1 MGNVAELER
10 ALAAERERVAAL
22 TAQLAAA
29 YTPEALQAAF
39 SELGSLYP
47 RRKPSPS
54 GEDLA
59 GLARSEGGAA
69 SIPEPPPLRL
79 GEPVTPPLLAWI
91 ESRGRAEAHRIP
103 PEHTQAALE
112 LVRARDTF
120 GRAKYGQGLLTGD
133 GRNTVE
139 DARQELGDFLQYLY
153 KAHLNGEDLTPLA
166 GPMRFALDLYYYTLD
181 NAKRPRP
188 EPEVDA

>member
-1 MGNVAELER
+1 MATGVKALE
-10 ALAAERERVAAL
+10 AQLAAERARVKAL
-22 TAQLAAA
+22 EAQLAAE
-29 YTPEALQAAF
+29 EA
-39 SELGSLYP
+39 
-47 RRKPSPS
+47 
-54 GEDLA
+54 DLA
-59 GLARSEGGAA
+59 GLARSEGGTA

-153 KAHLNGEDLTPLA
+153 KAHLNGEDLAPLA

-188 EPEVDA
+188 EVGA